1 MWTLLKE
8 LLQRNQNVKNYSE
21 LLIKRYGYNWGNI
34 EKRFTDALYA
44 LISQS
49 VDMSNHNK
57 VDLPELSSEKWKNI
71 LNCYNEL
78 YNEGPKNVNKYNL
91 YNSSLEYFNY
101 KAYITNN
108 MNNRSKNN
116 RSKHTINKN
125 IMRKRLKQFKK
136 TLTNNKVIHNN

>member
-116 RSKHTINKN
+116 RSKHTRNKN
-125 IMRKRLKQFKK
+125 IMRKRLNQFKK

>member
-1 MWTLLKE
+1 
-8 LLQRNQNVKNYSE
+8 
-21 LLIKRYGYNWGNI
+21 
-34 EKRFTDALYA
+34 
-44 LISQS
+44 
-49 VDMSNHNK
+49 MSNHNK

-108 MNNRSKNN
+108 NMNNRSKNN